1 MARFFIDRPI
11 FAWVI
16 AIVIMLAGAMSITQL
31 PLEQYPDIAPPTVKI
46 AATYTGASAK
56 TVEDSVTQVIEQ
68 QMTGIDKLTYM
79 SASSSSAGSASINLT
94 FEAGTDPDV
103 AQMQVQNKLQ
113 QVESRLPASVQ
124 SEGLTVTKG
133 GSDFLMIAA
142 LASDNPSVTG
152 TQIGDY
158 ISSTLLDSISRID
171 GVGEVKT
178 LGSGYAMRIW
188 LDPALLQKYA
198 LMPSDVTTAL
208 EAQNTEVSAG
218 QLGAL
223 PAVASQQLNA
233 TISARSKLQTA
244 EEFRNVVV
252 KSTSTGAVVLLGD
265 VATVELGSD
274 SYDVNSALNGKPA
287 AAMGVQLATG
297 ANALQVGEAVKAKLA
312 ELEPYYPSEMQLKN
326 VIAYDTTPF
335 VSLSIEEV
343 VKSLGEAIVLVVLIM
358 FLFLQNFRATLIPAI
373 TVPVVLLGT
382 FGVLAV
388 FGYSINTLTMFAM
401 VLAIGL
407 LVDDAIVVVENVER
421 VMSEKG
427 LSPLEATRQSMDE
440 ITSAL
445 IGIALVLSA
454 VFIPMAFFSGSTGI
468 IYRQFSVTIVSAMVL
483 SVLVAM
489 TLTPALCATLLKP
502 VDGKGHGPQ
511 SGFFGWFNRS
521 FERSAA
527 AYEKLVGGILRR
539 GGRSLVIYA
548 LVVAAMAVGYAKL
561 PTSFLPDEDQGILM
575 AQVQL
580 PVGATDDRTQAVL
593 KQFES
598 YMLEQ
603 PEVEAMISISGLG
616 MGGNSQN
623 SARAF
628 IRLKDW
634 SERSGAGQDSAS
646 IAQRATLAL
655 SSIGDANVFV
665 MQPPAVRGLGQSSGF
680 DLQLKDLAGLGHEA
694 LVAAREQ
701 FIQLASQDPRL
712 QGVRSNGLD
721 DTPQLK
727 VSIDDRKAGA
737 LSLTTSDIN
746 ATLSTALGGT
756 YVNDFLNQGRVKK
769 VYVQGEASARM
780 QAADLDH
787 WFVRNS
793 NDEMVPFSSFASS
806 SWSYGSPLLERYNG
820 SSSLEVVGDP
830 APGVS
835 SGVAMDAVE
844 SIIKQLPEGISY
856 EWTGQ
861 SYQLRLSGSQAPLLY
876 AISVLFVFL
885 CLAALYESWSVPFSV
900 MLVVP
905 LGVVGAVLA
914 TRFSG
919 LSNDVY
925 FQVGLLTTVGLAAK
939 NAILIVEFAKH
950 LQEQGNSLVDATLIA
965 VRQRLRPILMTSL
978 AFMFGVLPLA
988 ISSGAGSAGRQAIGT
1003 GVLGGMFSATV
1014 LGIFFVPLFFV
1025 MIRRRFSRVPQ
1036 AQASTTTDRTGEAC
1050 VAFIGRCWPFS
1061 RCWAAVSIW
1070 RLSTSA
1076 RKHR

>member
-16 AIVIMLAGAMSITQL
+16 AIVIMLAGALSITQL

-113 QVESRLPASVQ
+113 QVESRLPSSVQ

-171 GVGEVKT
+171 GVGEVKAM
-178 LGSGYAMRIW
+178 GSGYAMRIW
-188 LDPALLQKYA
+188 LDPALLQKYS

-233 TISARSKLQTA
+233 TITARSKLQTA

-252 KSTSTGAVVLLGD
+252 KSNSAGAVVLLGE

-274 SYDVNSALNGKPA
+274 SYDVNSALNGKPS

-297 ANALQVGEAVKAKLA
+297 ANALEVGEAVKAKLA

-382 FGVLAV
+382 FGVLAM

-502 VDGKGHGPQ
+502 VDPNGHGPQ
-511 SGFFGWFNRS
+511 TGFFGWFNRT
-521 FERSAA
+521 FERGAQ
-527 AYEKLVGGILRR
+527 AYQRVVGKILQRS
-539 GGRSLVIYA
+539 GRSLMVYV
-548 LVVAAMAVGYAKL
+548 LVVAAMAVGYTKL

-575 AQVQL
+575 AQMQL

-598 YMLEQ
+598 YILQQ
-603 PEVEAMISISGLG
+603 PEVEAMISISGMG

-634 SERSGAGQDSAS
+634 SERTGAGQDSAS
-646 IAQRATLAL
+646 IAQRATQAL
-655 SSIGDANVFV
+655 SSIGDADVFV

-680 DLQLKDLAGLGHEA
+680 DLQLKDVAGLGHEA

-701 FIQLASQDPRL
+701 LIELARQDPRL

-727 VSIDDRKAGA
+727 VTIDDRKAGA

-746 ATLSTALGGT
+746 TTLSTALGGS

-769 VYVQGEASARM
+769 VYVQGQASSRM
-780 QAADLDH
+780 QADDLDH

-806 SWSYGSPLLERYNG
+806 SWTSGSPLLERYNG

-1025 MIRRRFSRVPQ
+1025 LIRRRFSRV
-1036 AQASTTTDRTGEAC
+1036 STPTTDRTGEA
-1050 VAFIGRCWPFS
+1050 
-1061 RCWAAVSIW
+1061 
-1070 RLSTSA
+1070 
-1076 RKHR
+1076 

>member
-16 AIVIMLAGAMSITQL
+16 AIVIMLAGALSITQL

-113 QVESRLPASVQ
+113 QVESRLPSSVQ

-171 GVGEVKT
+171 GVGEVKAM
-178 LGSGYAMRIW
+178 GSGYAMRIW
-188 LDPALLQKYA
+188 LDPALLQKYS

-233 TISARSKLQTA
+233 TITARSKLQTA

-252 KSTSTGAVVLLGD
+252 KSNSAGAVVLLGE

-274 SYDVNSALNGKPA
+274 SYDVNSALNGKPS

-297 ANALQVGEAVKAKLA
+297 ANALEVGEAVKAKLA

-382 FGVLAV
+382 FGVLAM

-502 VDGKGHGPQ
+502 VDPNGHGPQ
-511 SGFFGWFNRS
+511 TGFFGWFNRT
-521 FERSAA
+521 FERGAQ
-527 AYEKLVGGILRR
+527 AYQRVVGKILQRS
-539 GGRSLVIYA
+539 GRSLMVYV
-548 LVVAAMAVGYAKL
+548 LVVAAMAVGYTKL

-575 AQVQL
+575 AQMQL

-598 YMLEQ
+598 YILQQ
-603 PEVEAMISISGLG
+603 PEVEAMISISGMG

-634 SERSGAGQDSAS
+634 SERTGAGQDSAS
-646 IAQRATLAL
+646 IAQRATQAL
-655 SSIGDANVFV
+655 SSIGDADVFV

-680 DLQLKDLAGLGHEA
+680 DLQLKDVAGLGHEA

-701 FIQLASQDPRL
+701 LIELARQDPRL

-727 VSIDDRKAGA
+727 VTIDDRKAGA

-746 ATLSTALGGT
+746 TTLSTALGGS

-769 VYVQGEASARM
+769 VYVQGQASSRM
-780 QAADLDH
+780 QADDLDH

-806 SWSYGSPLLERYNG
+806 SWTSGSPLLERYNG

-950 LQEQGNSLVDATLIA
+950 LQEQGNSLIDATLIA

-988 ISSGAGSAGRQAIGT
+988 MSSGAGSAGRQAIGT

-1025 MIRRRFSRVPQ
+1025 LIRRRFSRVLTP
-1036 AQASTTTDRTGEAC
+1036 TTDRTGEA
-1050 VAFIGRCWPFS
+1050 
-1061 RCWAAVSIW
+1061 
-1070 RLSTSA
+1070 
-1076 RKHR
+1076 

>member
-16 AIVIMLAGAMSITQL
+16 AIVIMLGGALSISQL
-31 PLEQYPDIAPPTVKI
+31 PLEQYPDIAPPTVRI
-46 AATYTGASAK
+46 SATYTGASAK

-68 QMTGIDKLTYM
+68 ALTGLDNLTYM
-79 SASSSSAGSASINLT
+79 SSSSSSAGSASINLT
-94 FEAGTDPDV
+94 FGAGTDPDV

-113 QVESRLPASVQ
+113 QAESRLPQSVQ

-171 GVGEVKT
+171 GVGEVRT

-188 LDPALLQKYA
+188 LDPALLEKYA
-198 LMPSDVTTAL
+198 LMPSDVSTAL

-223 PAVASQQLNA
+223 PAAKGQQLNA
-233 TISARSKLQTA
+233 TITARSKLQTV
-244 EEFRNVVV
+244 EEFRQVVV
-252 KSTSTGAVVLLGD
+252 KSSSDGAVVLLGD
-265 VATVELGSD
+265 VATVELGSE

-287 AAMGVQLATG
+287 AAMGVQLAAG
-297 ANALQVGEAVKAKLA
+297 ANALKVGEAVKAKLK
-312 ELEPYYPSEMQLKN
+312 EMEPYYPTEMQLNN

-358 FLFLQNFRATLIPAI
+358 FLFLQNLRATLIPAI

-382 FGVLAV
+382 FGVLAL

-421 VMSEKG
+421 VMSEEG
-427 LSPLEATRQSMDE
+427 LSALEATRKSMAE

-445 IGIALVLSA
+445 VGIALVLSA
-454 VFIPMAFFSGSTGI
+454 VFIPMAFFGGSTGI

-489 TLTPALCATLLKP
+489 TLTPALCATMLKP
-502 VDGKGHGPQ
+502 TDAHGTQ
-511 SGFFGWFNRS
+511 RGFFGWFNRG
-521 FERSAA
+521 FERCSAR
-527 AYEKLVGGILRR
+527 YEGLVGAVLKR
-539 GGRSLVIYA
+539 GKRSLVVYA
-548 LVVAAMAVGYAKL
+548 LVVLAMAGGYASL

-575 AQVQL
+575 AQIQL
-580 PVGATDDRTQAVL
+580 PVGATDSRTQTVMA
-593 KQFES
+593 QFEG
-598 YMLEQ
+598 YMLKQ

-616 MGGNSQN
+616 IGGNSQN
-623 SARAF
+623 TGRAF

-634 SERSGAGQDSAS
+634 SERTASGQDSAS

-665 MQPPAVRGLGQSSGF
+665 MLPPAVRGLGQSSGF
-680 DLQLKDLAGLGHEA
+680 DLQLKDLGGLGHDA

-701 FIQLASQDPRL
+701 FIELAKKDPRL
-712 QGVRSNGLD
+712 LGVRSNGLD
-721 DTPQLK
+721 DSPQLK
-727 VSIDDRKAGA
+727 VTIDDRKAGA
-737 LSLTTSDIN
+737 LSLSTSDIN
-746 ATLSTALGGT
+746 STLSTALGGS

-769 VYVQGEASARM
+769 VYVQGAADSRM

-820 SSSLEVVGDP
+820 SASLEVVGDP

-835 SGVAMDAVE
+835 SGVAMDVVE
-844 SIIKQLPEGISY
+844 AIAKQLPQGIGY

-876 AISVLFVFL
+876 AVSVLFVFL

-900 MLVVP
+900 ILVVP

-914 TRFSG
+914 TRFTG

-950 LQEQGNSLVDATLIA
+950 LQEQGNSLREATLIA

-988 ISSGAGSAGRQAIGT
+988 LSSGAGSAGRRAIGT

-1025 MIRRRFSRVPQ
+1025 LIRRRFGRTSTATQ
-1036 AQASTTTDRTGEAC
+1036 TAQKGDA
-1050 VAFIGRCWPFS
+1050 
-1061 RCWAAVSIW
+1061 
-1070 RLSTSA
+1070 
-1076 RKHR
+1076 

>member
-16 AIVIMLAGAMSITQL
+16 AIVIMLAGAMSISQL
-31 PLEQYPDIAPPTVKI
+31 PLEQYPDIAPPTVRI
-46 AATYTGASAK
+46 SATYTGASAK
-56 TVEDSVTQVIEQ
+56 TVEDSVTQIIEQ
-68 QMTGIDKLTYM
+68 QMTGLDKLTY
-79 SASSSSAGSASINLT
+79 SSAGSASISLT
-94 FEAGTDPDV
+94 FDAGTDPDV

-158 ISSTLLDSISRID
+158 ISSTLLDSIARID
-171 GVGEVKT
+171 GVGEVQT

-188 LDPALLQKYA
+188 LDPALLEKYA
-198 LMPSDVTTAL
+198 LMPSDVITAL

-223 PAVASQQLNA
+223 PAVAKQQLNA

-244 EEFRNVVV
+244 EEFRNVLV
-252 KSTSTGAVVLLGD
+252 KSDSTGAVVLLGE
-265 VATVELGSD
+265 VARVELGSD

-297 ANALQVGEAVKAKLA
+297 ANALKVGEAVKARLA
-312 ELEPYYPSEMQLKN
+312 ELQPFYPSEMQLKN

-358 FLFLQNFRATLIPAI
+358 FLFLQNVRATLIPAI

-382 FGVLAV
+382 FGVLAL

-421 VMSEKG
+421 VMSEEG
-427 LSPLEATRQSMDE
+427 LSPLEATRKSMAE

-445 IGIALVLSA
+445 VGIALVLSA
-454 VFIPMAFFSGSTGI
+454 VFIPMAFFGGSTGI

-502 VDGKGHGPQ
+502 SDATGHAAA
-511 SGFFGWFNRS
+511 SGFFGGFNRT
-521 FERSAA
+521 FERSAE
-527 AYEKLVGGILRR
+527 AYQKGVGVIVRR
-539 GGRSLVIYA
+539 GGRSLVVYL
-548 LVVAAMAVGYAKL
+548 LVIAAMAAGYSSL

-593 KQFES
+593 KQFEG

-603 PEVEAMISISGLG
+603 PEVEALISISGLG

-634 SERSGAGQDSAS
+634 SERTGAGQDAAS
-646 IAQRATLAL
+646 IAQRATEAL

-680 DLQLKDLAGLGHEA
+680 DLQLKDLAGLGHDA

-701 FIQLASQDPRL
+701 FIELAQKDPRL

-727 VSIDDRKAGA
+727 VNIDDRKAGA
-737 LSLTTSDIN
+737 LSLSTSDIN

-769 VYVQGEASARM
+769 VYVQGEATARM

-793 NDEMVPFSSFASS
+793 NDEMVPFSSFAST

-844 SIIKQLPEGISY
+844 SIIRQLPEGIGY

-876 AISVLFVFL
+876 GISVLFVFL

-950 LQEQGNSLVDATLIA
+950 LHEQGNSLIEATLIA

-978 AFMFGVLPLA
+978 AFMFGVLPL
-988 ISSGAGSAGRQAIGT
+988 SLSTGAGSAGRRAIGT
-1003 GVLGGMFSATV
+1003 GVLGGMFSATL

-1025 MIRRRFSRVPQ
+1025 LIRRRFSRV
-1036 AQASTTTDRTGEAC
+1036 RTPDPKGDA
-1050 VAFIGRCWPFS
+1050 
-1061 RCWAAVSIW
+1061 
-1070 RLSTSA
+1070 
-1076 RKHR
+1076 

>member
-16 AIVIMLAGAMSITQL
+16 AIVIMLAGALSITQL

-113 QVESRLPASVQ
+113 QVESRLPSSVQ

-171 GVGEVKT
+171 GVGEVKAM
-178 LGSGYAMRIW
+178 GSGYAMRIW
-188 LDPALLQKYA
+188 LDPALLQKYS

-233 TISARSKLQTA
+233 TITARSKLQTA

-252 KSTSTGAVVLLGD
+252 KSNSAGAVVLLGE

-274 SYDVNSALNGKPA
+274 SYDVNSALNGKPS

-297 ANALQVGEAVKAKLA
+297 ANALEVGEAVKAKLA

-382 FGVLAV
+382 FGVLAI

-511 SGFFGWFNRS
+511 SGFFGWFNHT
-521 FERSAA
+521 FERGAQ
-527 AYEKLVGGILRR
+527 AYQRVVGKILQRS
-539 GGRSLVIYA
+539 GRSLMVYV
-548 LVVAAMAVGYAKL
+548 LVVAAMAVGYTKL

-575 AQVQL
+575 AQMQL

-598 YMLEQ
+598 YILQQ
-603 PEVEAMISISGLG
+603 PEVEAMISISGMG

-634 SERSGAGQDSAS
+634 SERTGAGQDSAS
-646 IAQRATLAL
+646 IAQRATQAL
-655 SSIGDANVFV
+655 SSIGDADVFV

-680 DLQLKDLAGLGHEA
+680 DLQLKDVAGLGHEA

-701 FIQLASQDPRL
+701 LIELARQDPRL

-727 VSIDDRKAGA
+727 VTIDDRKAGA

-746 ATLSTALGGT
+746 TTLSTALGGS

-769 VYVQGEASARM
+769 VYVQGQASSRM
-780 QAADLDH
+780 QADDLDH

-806 SWSYGSPLLERYNG
+806 SWTSGSPLLERYNG

-950 LQEQGNSLVDATLIA
+950 LQEQGNSLIDATLIA

-988 ISSGAGSAGRQAIGT
+988 MSSGAGSAGRQAIGT

-1025 MIRRRFSRVPQ
+1025 LIRRRFSRV
-1036 AQASTTTDRTGEAC
+1036 STPTTDRTGEA
-1050 VAFIGRCWPFS
+1050 
-1061 RCWAAVSIW
+1061 
-1070 RLSTSA
+1070 
-1076 RKHR
+1076 

>member
-16 AIVIMLAGAMSITQL
+16 AIVIMLAGAMSITRL

-113 QVESRLPASVQ
+113 QVESRLPSSVQ

-171 GVGEVKT
+171 GVGEVKAM
-178 LGSGYAMRIW
+178 GSGYAMRIW
-188 LDPALLQKYA
+188 LDPALLQKYS

-233 TISARSKLQTA
+233 TITARSKLQTA

-252 KSTSTGAVVLLGD
+252 KSNSAGAVVLLGE

-274 SYDVNSALNGKPA
+274 SYDVNSALNGKPS

-297 ANALQVGEAVKAKLA
+297 ANALEVGEAVKAKLA

-382 FGVLAV
+382 FGVLAM

-502 VDGKGHGPQ
+502 VDPNGHGPQ
-511 SGFFGWFNRS
+511 TGFFGWFNRT
-521 FERSAA
+521 FERGAQ
-527 AYEKLVGGILRR
+527 AYQRVVGKILQRS
-539 GGRSLVIYA
+539 GRSLMVYV
-548 LVVAAMAVGYAKL
+548 LVVAAMAVGYTKL

-575 AQVQL
+575 AQMQL

-598 YMLEQ
+598 YILQQ
-603 PEVEAMISISGLG
+603 PEVEAMISISGMG

-634 SERSGAGQDSAS
+634 SERTGAGQDSAS
-646 IAQRATLAL
+646 IAQRATQAL
-655 SSIGDANVFV
+655 SSIGDADVFV

-680 DLQLKDLAGLGHEA
+680 DLQLKDVAGLGHEA

-701 FIQLASQDPRL
+701 LIELARQDPRL

-727 VSIDDRKAGA
+727 VTIDDRKAGA

-746 ATLSTALGGT
+746 TTLSTALGGS

-769 VYVQGEASARM
+769 VYVQGQASSRM
-780 QAADLDH
+780 QADDLDH

-806 SWSYGSPLLERYNG
+806 SWTSGSPLLERYNG

-950 LQEQGNSLVDATLIA
+950 LQEQGNSLIDATLIA

-1025 MIRRRFSRVPQ
+1025 LIRRRFSRV
-1036 AQASTTTDRTGEAC
+1036 STPTTDRTGEA
-1050 VAFIGRCWPFS
+1050 
-1061 RCWAAVSIW
+1061 
-1070 RLSTSA
+1070 
-1076 RKHR
+1076 